1 MFPLSD
7 QATAA
12 GIGNPPQ
19 GTENRVAVR
28 DCHGAATVLR
38 PNPFWSR
45 CHLRTG
51 ERLTIARYYTMNSE
65 QGGEFARDAT
75 FVM

>member
-19 GTENRVAVR
+19 GAENRVAVR

-38 PNPFWSR
+38 PNPFGR
-45 CHLRTG
+45 AATC
-51 ERLTIARYYTMNSE
+51 ERENGLQSLDTT
-65 QGGEFARDAT
+65 Q
-75 FVM
+75 